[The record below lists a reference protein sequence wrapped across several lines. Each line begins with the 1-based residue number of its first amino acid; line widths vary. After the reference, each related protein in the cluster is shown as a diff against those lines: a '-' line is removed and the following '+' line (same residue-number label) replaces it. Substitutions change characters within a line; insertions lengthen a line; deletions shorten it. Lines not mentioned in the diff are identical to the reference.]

1 MIKRAYKRFSKED
14 REFLVANYLLLSDKK
29 LAEMLGRSEDNI
41 RKQRQNMGLSRRNAK
56 LKDVLA
62 EMPIIIWLPRDAFEG
77 KKVDLKNLKI
87 GD

>member
-1 MIKRAYKRFSKED
+1 MKKRAYRRFSKED
-14 REFLVANYLLLSDKK
+14 REFLKTNYLLLSDKK
-29 LAEMLGRSEDNI
+29 LAEILGRSEDNI

-56 LKDVLA
+56 LKNVLA

-77 KKVDLKNLKI
+77 KKIDLKNLKI